1 MQLSYFAQ
9 LLLNGTVTGLGYAL
23 IAIGWTILLGMT
35 RLVNFAHGTM
45 YMLGAFVTWYL
56 MQMHGFGYISSILM
70 AGVFLAVLAV
80 IMQRL
85 MTQQIQSQNL
95 TSIMIITL
103 GISYILT
110 GAAGAIFGG
119 TPQNI
124 VSPLR
129 FMRFSV
135 ADVRMTGQ
143 DAAIIIVTL
152 LVYAAV
158 YMFQRKSRVG
168 AAMRALAEDS
178 KLAQLYGIN
187 PSLLLAAIFAFEGLS
202 VALAAGLIAP
212 RAPILTTMGFQ
223 EVILTFVIV
232 VIGGIGSV
240 PGALVA
246 GLLLGIFIAFFSAFV
261 SSAFALAAV
270 FATLLVILVA
280 RPNGFRGGAAA

>member
-1 MQLSYFAQ
+1 MQLSYFLQ
-9 LLLNGTVTGLGYAL
+9 LLLNGTVAGLGYAL
-23 IAIGWTILLGMT
+23 IAIGWTILLGMA

-45 YMLGAFVTWYL
+45 YMLAAFVTWYL
-56 MQMHGFGYISSILM
+56 MQMQGFGHLPAILV
-70 AGVFLAVLAV
+70 ACLVLAVLCIV
-80 IMQRL
+80 IQHMMAR
-85 MTQQIQSQNL
+85 QIQSQDL

-110 GAAGAIFGG
+110 GAAGLFFGG

-124 VSPLR
+124 ASPLR
-129 FMRFSV
+129 ALRLTV
-135 ADVRMTGQ
+135 GDVRLTGL
-143 DAAIIIVTL
+143 DLAIIVVTL
-152 LVYAAV
+152 VIYAAV
-158 YMFQRKSRVG
+158 WLFLRRSRIG
-168 AAMRALAEDS
+168 AAMRALAEDG

-187 PSLLLAAIFAFEGLS
+187 PALLLGGIFAFEGAS

-240 PGALVA
+240 PGALAA
-246 GLLLGIFIAFFSAFV
+246 GLAIGIFISFFSALV

-270 FATLLVILVA
+270 FATLLVFLVA
-280 RPNGFRGGAAA
+280 RPAGFGKGI

>member
-1 MQLSYFAQ
+1 MQISYVTQ

-23 IAIGWTILLGMT
+23 VAIGWTILLGMA

-45 YMLGAFVTWYL
+45 YMLAAFVTWYF
-56 MQMHGFGYISSILM
+56 MQVHGFGYLASIAVSCAVLALLSILM
-70 AGVFLAVLAV
+70 
-80 IMQRL
+80 QR
-85 MTQQIQSQNL
+85 MMVRQIQTQNL

-110 GAAGAIFGG
+110 GAAGWFFGG
-119 TPQNI
+119 TPQNL

-129 FMRFSV
+129 QYRINI
-135 ADVRMTGQ
+135 ADIRLTGQ
-143 DAAIIIVTL
+143 DLVIILVTL
-152 LVYAAV
+152 GVYAAV
-158 YMFQRKSRVG
+158 YLFQRKSRIG

-187 PSLLLAAIFAFEGLS
+187 PSLLLAAVFAFEGAS

-240 PGALVA
+240 PGAMVA
-246 GLLLGIFIAFFSAFV
+246 GLVLGIFISFFSAFV

-270 FATLLVILVA
+270 FATLLAILVA
-280 RPNGFRGGAAA
+280 RPNGIRGGA

>member
-56 MQMHGFGYISSILM
+56 MQVLGFGYIASIVA
-70 AGVFLAVLAV
+70 AGLFLAILAV

-110 GAAGAIFGG
+110 GAASAFFGG

-129 FMRFSV
+129 YMRLSV

-152 LVYAAV
+152 AVYGAV
-158 YMFQRKSRVG
+158 YMFQRKSRIG

-187 PSLLLAAIFAFEGLS
+187 SSLLLAAVFAFEGAS

-270 FATLLVILVA
+270 FGTLLVILVA

>member
-1 MQLSYFAQ
+1 MQFSYFVQ
-9 LLLNGTVTGLGYAL
+9 LLLNGAVTGLGYAL
-23 IAIGWTILLGMT
+23 VAIGWTILLGMA

-45 YMLGAFVTWYL
+45 YMLGAFVTWYF
-56 MQMHGFGYISSILM
+56 MQAHGFGYVSSILV
-70 AGVFLAVLAV
+70 ACLVLAVLNIV
-80 IMQRL
+80 VQRL
-85 MTQQIQSQNL
+85 MVRQIQSQNL

-110 GAAGAIFGG
+110 GAAGLFFGG

-129 FMRFSV
+129 QFRLSV
-135 ADVRMTGQ
+135 AEVRMTGQ
-143 DAAIIIVTL
+143 DLAIVVVAL
-152 LVYAAV
+152 AVYAAV
-158 YMFQRKSRVG
+158 YLFQRRSRIG
-168 AAMRALAEDS
+168 AAMRALAEDG

-187 PSLLLAAIFAFEGLS
+187 PSLLLAAIFAFEGIS

-246 GLLLGIFIAFFSAFV
+246 GLALGVFISFFSAFV

-270 FATLLVILVA
+270 FTTLLVVLVA
-280 RPNGFRGGAAA
+280 RPNGFRAGVSA

>member
-1 MQLSYFAQ
+1 MQISYVTQ

-23 IAIGWTILLGMT
+23 VAIGWTILLGMA

-45 YMLGAFVTWYL
+45 YMLAAFVTWYF
-56 MQMHGFGYISSILM
+56 MQVHGFGYLASIAASCAVLALLSILM
-70 AGVFLAVLAV
+70 
-80 IMQRL
+80 QR
-85 MTQQIQSQNL
+85 MMVRQIQTQNL

-110 GAAGAIFGG
+110 GAAGWFFGG

-129 FMRFSV
+129 QYRINI
-135 ADVRMTGQ
+135 ADIRLTGQ
-143 DAAIIIVTL
+143 DLVIIIVTL
-152 LVYAAV
+152 GVYAAV
-158 YMFQRKSRVG
+158 YLFQRKSRIG

-187 PSLLLAAIFAFEGLS
+187 PSLLLAAVFAFEGAS

-240 PGALVA
+240 PGAMVA
-246 GLLLGIFIAFFSAFV
+246 GLVLGIFISFFSAFV

-270 FATLLVILVA
+270 FATLLAILVA
-280 RPNGFRGGAAA
+280 RPNGIRGGA

>member
-1 MQLSYFAQ
+1 MQISYITQ

-23 IAIGWTILLGMT
+23 VAIGWTILLGMA

-45 YMLGAFVTWYL
+45 YMLAAFVTWYF
-56 MQMHGFGYISSILM
+56 MQVHGFGYLASIIVSCIVLALLSILM
-70 AGVFLAVLAV
+70 
-80 IMQRL
+80 QR
-85 MTQQIQSQNL
+85 MMVRQIQTQNL

-110 GAAGAIFGG
+110 GAAGWFFGG

-129 FMRFSV
+129 QYRINI
-135 ADVRMTGQ
+135 ADIRLTGQ
-143 DAAIIIVTL
+143 DLAIILVTL
-152 LVYAAV
+152 GVYAAV
-158 YMFQRKSRVG
+158 YLFQRKSRIG

-187 PSLLLAAIFAFEGLS
+187 PSLLLAAVFAFEGAS

-240 PGALVA
+240 PGAMVA
-246 GLLLGIFIAFFSAFV
+246 GLVLGIFISFFSAFV

-270 FATLLVILVA
+270 FATLLAILVA
-280 RPNGFRGGAAA
+280 RPTGIRGGA